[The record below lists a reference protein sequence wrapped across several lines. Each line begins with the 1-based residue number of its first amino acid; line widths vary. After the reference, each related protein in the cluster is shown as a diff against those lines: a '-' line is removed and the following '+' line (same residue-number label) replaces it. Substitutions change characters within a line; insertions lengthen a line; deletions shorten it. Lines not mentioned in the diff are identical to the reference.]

1 MSQATTTTL
10 GNATDQFVAS
20 RLPHWLKQASQG
32 QINKLRDCYAAHRA
46 SHEKLAKALR
56 VLASPQAFARQAF
69 TGLLGAEA
77 ASLGIEKLEWLEV
90 RRRLTVSPGIGLP
103 QDEISYLRSPAL
115 LRMMQNFPGG
125 APFYEGSGL
134 VAKGES
140 TLLSGDANAF
150 SQRCRELD
158 AGQQYQALLSKTVTA
173 EVRDAL
179 TDHKRTGFNLA
190 LELAAL
196 KGEIGGVEQAA
207 VRAVVSQDHPQQL
220 TNAYAGTLRMLGCV
234 AFDALLIQLR
244 GSEGEDAGTV
254 LYMPADTQHPLRL
267 FTDLTR
273 LNEALAADLLTPAV
287 HRRIGELVQLSERAA
302 FVMKLDK
309 RLRDS
314 EPDLELDGQTVE
326 GDVFAALADAHVER
340 LRADAG
346 MLLVPTAE
354 ADKSD
359 AKDRLSRWEGIGMG
373 GLGIAGLF
381 VPGLGELLLAQLAVQ
396 VTEQTYD
403 GVADWVQGH
412 QHEAA
417 EHLLGVA
424 EIVAVTAATAAGA
437 GLVARGFLRSTFV
450 DELEPVDVE
459 GEPRLWAHDLSGYEA
474 DPGQASLQDDGL
486 YGEGERRFLRIE
498 TRYYEVHRP
507 EQYGPWRLRHP
518 ARSDAFEPELIGN
531 GERCWRL
538 RLERPL
544 EWDDSTL
551 MLDRLWPSDPPLQ
564 AQQVERIL
572 QVSGVDRDE
581 LRGLLVENRPLPV
594 NLRDTLCRFEADA
607 RLTRLFERLQQS
619 PEVFPD
625 DDVLDWCKK
634 QPGLQRLSDAQ
645 IGIALLEDQRQWRG
659 QLLEHLAA
667 PVLADDEVMTLLKR
681 DFPDLPDAY
690 AQEALRD
697 LDPAERH
704 LARLEQ
710 RVPLALAT
718 KARSLLQLTRA
729 NRALEGLYLQG
740 VYSDGTGELV
750 FALLRNLPKWPKRL
764 NLELRKGTESGRLLA
779 QLDPQGPATSRTVL
793 VYREG
798 GFSLYDAQGLE
809 LDVDVAQPAS
819 IFDALLALL
828 GPTERTGLGL
838 AQDNAGGQLRDQ
850 LAAGLP
856 SQRKRL
862 FNLLGWRDE
871 TPWFNPGVRMP
882 DGRVGYTLGGRV
894 PGREYSTR
902 TLRDRIRVLYPGFS
916 EAQVDS
922 FFQRLLQEAGSP
934 FDHLIEH
941 ERNYAQL
948 DRALNRW
955 GATTTD
961 RALRN
966 QQHHFAEQLRRA
978 WRLEGEVEV
987 GQAGHQGAMRVNL
1000 SGWRIGQLPPLPA
1013 EVDMSHIGELV
1024 LAGMGLEEVPANFL
1038 RCFDRIHTLVLTNNR
1053 LTAIPAGLSHLRELR
1068 SLRLMANRIRM
1079 SSHSQEVLLSL
1090 ARLEVL
1096 DISHNPLRSLSLRFE
1111 ELPRLQTLRLGH
1123 CQLRTIPD
1131 GIEQCGFLQFAD
1143 LSDNQIEAVPAELL
1157 RMPWSFRARFNLAR
1171 NPISA
1176 AERER
1181 LYGLDRHGEAPR
1193 LPEASEDLMARWL
1206 GDQPQVGRQARMAMW
1221 QRVQHEEGSA
1231 GLFELLQDLTQGSDY
1246 SRERGYVGDQVW
1258 NLLEAIDQ
1266 DATLR
1271 GRVFDSAGETLGCVD
1286 STAERFSRLQIQVLA
1301 YQAGQR
1307 STIAEAGEELLNL
1320 GRRLFRL
1327 EALDR
1332 FAFQAVDQRRLAEGV
1347 VDDLEIVLGYRIHL
1361 ADVLDLPCQPR
1372 TMTFNTLADITA
1384 EREQEAL
1391 RAVLAAQT
1399 PEAVAHSVARQSFW
1413 TDYLREQHPQPF
1425 AAISTAFDARGEAL
1439 DAQAEQLTT
1448 EAYVSSWDALKAERE
1463 SAEHELCLLLT
1474 REALARQRQ
1483 GT

>member
-77 ASLGIEKLEWLEV
+77 ASLGFEKLEWLEV

-103 QDEISYLRSPAL
+103 QDEISYVRSPAL

-140 TLLSGDANAF
+140 TLLSGDGNAL

-173 EVRDAL
+173 QVREAL

-207 VRAVVSQDHPQQL
+207 VRAVVSHDHTQQL
-220 TNAYAGTLRMLGCV
+220 TSAYAGTLKMLGCV

-244 GSEGEDAGTV
+244 GSEGEDAGVV
-254 LYMPADTQHPLRL
+254 LYMPADAKHPLRH
-267 FTDLTR
+267 FTGLAK

-287 HRRIGELVQLSERAA
+287 HRRIGELVQLSERTA
-302 FVMKLDK
+302 FVNKLYK
-309 RLRDS
+309 RLSDS
-314 EPDLELDGQTVE
+314 EADLELEGQTVE
-326 GDVFAALADAHVER
+326 GDVFAALADAHVDR
-340 LRADAG
+340 LCADAS

-354 ADKSD
+354 ADKVD
-359 AKDRLSRWEGIGMG
+359 AAHRLSRWEGIAMG
-373 GLGIAGLF
+373 ALGVAGLF

-396 VTEQTYD
+396 VTEQTYE
-403 GVADWVQGH
+403 GVADWAQGH

-424 EIVAVTAATAAGA
+424 EVVVVSAATAAGV
-437 GLVARGFLRSTFV
+437 GLVARGFSRSAFV

-459 GEPRLWAHDLSGYEA
+459 GGPRLWAHDLSRYEA
-474 DPGQASLQDDGL
+474 DPGQATLQEDGL

-498 TRYYEVHRP
+498 SRYYEVHRP
-507 EQYGPWRLRHP
+507 EPHGPWRLRDA
-518 ARSDAFEPELIGN
+518 ARSNGYEPQLVGN

-544 EWDDSTL
+544 EWNDSTL
-551 MLDRLWPSDPPLQ
+551 MLDRLWPSQPPLS
-564 AQQVERIL
+564 AREVERIL

-594 NLRDTLCRFEADA
+594 NLRDTLRRFEADA
-607 RLTRLFERLQQS
+607 RLSQVFDALQQS

-625 DDVLDWCKK
+625 VDILDWCKQ
-634 QPGLQRLSDAQ
+634 QPGLQNQSDAQ
-645 IGIALLEDQRQWRG
+645 IGIALLEDQHLWRDR
-659 QLLEHLAA
+659 LFEHLAAA

-681 DFPDLPDAY
+681 DYPGLPDAY

-697 LDPAERH
+697 LD
-704 LARLEQ
+704 LAIRDVATQEQ

-718 KARSLLQLTRA
+718 KARALMQLARV
-729 NRALEGLYLQG
+729 NRALEGMYLQG
-740 VYSDGTGELV
+740 AYSDGTGELV
-750 FALLRNLPKWPKRL
+750 IALLRNLPQWPERL

-793 VYREG
+793 VYRDG
-798 GFSLYDAQGLE
+798 GFRLYDAQGLE
-809 LDVDVAQPAS
+809 LEAEVAEPAS

-828 GPTERTGLGL
+828 SPIERTGLAL
-838 AQDNAGGQLRDQ
+838 TQDDAALQLRNQ
-850 LAAGLP
+850 LVAGLP
-856 SQRKRL
+856 SQRKDL
-862 FNLLGWRDE
+862 FNLLGWRNE
-871 TPWFNPGVRMP
+871 TPWLNPGARLP
-882 DGRVGYTLGGRV
+882 DGRVGYPLGGRV
-894 PGREYSTR
+894 PGREYSAR
-902 TLRDRIRVLYPGFS
+902 TLRDRVRALYPGFS
-916 EAQVDS
+916 EAQVES
-922 FFQRLLQEAGSP
+922 FFQRLLQEPGSP
-934 FDHLIEH
+934 FDYLIEH

-948 DRALNRW
+948 DHALNRW

-987 GQAGHQGAMRVNL
+987 GEAGNRGAMRVNL
-1000 SGWRIGQLPPLPA
+1000 SGWRINRLPSLPA
-1013 EVDMSHIGELV
+1013 EVDLSHVGELV

-1038 RCFDRIHTLVLTNNR
+1038 RCFDRVHTLVLTNNR
-1053 LTAIPAGLSHLRELR
+1053 LTALPSGLSHLRQLR
-1068 SLRLMANRIRM
+1068 TLRLMANRIRM
-1079 SSHSQEVLLSL
+1079 NSHSQGVLSSL

-1096 DISHNPLRSLSLRFE
+1096 DISHNPLRSLSLRFD
-1111 ELPRLQTLRLGH
+1111 ELPQLQSLRLGH
-1123 CQLRTIPD
+1123 CQLQSIPD

-1143 LSDNQIEAVPAELL
+1143 LSDNQIEAVPAALL
-1157 RMPWSFRARFNLAR
+1157 HMPWSFRARFNLTR

-1206 GDQPQVGRQARMAMW
+1206 GDQPQVGRQARMAAW
-1221 QRVQHEEGSA
+1221 QRVQQEEGSA
-1231 GLFELLQDLTQGSDY
+1231 GLFELLQALTQGSDY
-1246 SRERGYVGDQVW
+1246 SRERGYVSDQVW

-1271 GRVFDSAGETLGCVD
+1271 GQIFDSAGETLGCVD

-1307 STIAEAGEELLNL
+1307 TTVAEAGTELLNL

-1332 FAFQAVDQRRLAEGV
+1332 FAFQAVDQRRLVEGL

-1361 ADVLDLPCQPR
+1361 AEVLDLPCQPR
-1372 TMTFNTLADITA
+1372 TMTFSTLADITA

-1391 RAVLAAQT
+1391 QAVLAAQT
-1399 PEAVAHSVARQSFW
+1399 PEAVAQSVARQSFW
-1413 TDYLREQHPQPF
+1413 TDYLRQQHPQPF
-1425 AAISTAFDARGEAL
+1425 AAIGATFDARGEAL

-1448 EAYVSSWDALKAERE
+1448 EVYMSSWEALKAERE
-1463 SAEHELCLLLT
+1463 SAEHELILLLT
-1474 REALARQRQ
+1474 REALA
-1483 GT
+1483 

>member
-56 VLASPQAFARQAF
+56 GLASPQAFARQAF

-77 ASLGIEKLEWLEV
+77 ASLGFEELEWLEV
-90 RRRLTVSPGIGLP
+90 RRRLTVSPGIVLP
-103 QDEISYLRSPAL
+103 QDEISYVRSPAL
-115 LRMMQNFPGG
+115 LRMMQNFSGG
-125 APFYEGSGL
+125 EPFYEGSGL

-140 TLLSGDANAF
+140 TPLSGDANVL
-150 SQRCRELD
+150 SRRCRELD

-173 EVRDAL
+173 QVREAL
-179 TDHKRTGFNLA
+179 ADHKRTGFNLA

-196 KGEIGGVEQAA
+196 KGEIGGLEQAA
-207 VRAVVSQDHPQQL
+207 VRAVVSHDHTQKL
-220 TNAYAGTLRMLGCV
+220 TRAYAGTLKMLGCV

-244 GSEGEDAGTV
+244 ESEGEDAGVV
-254 LYMPADTQHPLRL
+254 LYMPADTQHPLRH
-267 FTDLTR
+267 FTDLAS
-273 LNEALAADLLTPAV
+273 LNDALAADLVTPAV
-287 HRRIGELVQLSERAA
+287 HQRIGELVKLSERTA
-302 FVMKLDK
+302 FVSKLDK
-309 RLRDS
+309 RLSDS
-314 EPDLELDGQTVE
+314 EADLGLEGQTVK
-326 GDVFAALADAHVER
+326 GDVFAALAEAHVKR
-340 LRADAG
+340 LCADAS

-359 AKDRLSRWEGIGMG
+359 AEHRLSRWKGIAMG
-373 GLGIAGLF
+373 ALGVAGLF
-381 VPGLGELLLAQLAVQ
+381 VPGLGELLLAQLALQ
-396 VTEQTYD
+396 VTKQTYD
-403 GVADWVQGH
+403 GVADWAQGH

-437 GLVARGFLRSTFV
+437 GLLARGFSRSAFV
-450 DELEPVDVE
+450 DQLEPVDVD
-459 GEPRLWAHDLSGYEA
+459 GKMRLWAHDLSRYEA
-474 DPGQASLQDDGL
+474 DPGQVSLQDDGL

-498 TRYYEVHRP
+498 SRYYPVHRP
-507 EQYGPWRLRHP
+507 EQYGPWRLKHP
-518 ARSDAFEPELIGN
+518 AGSGVFEPELIGN

-544 EWDDSTL
+544 EWDDSTQ

-564 AQQVERIL
+564 AQQVERML
-572 QVSGVDRDE
+572 QVSGVDQDE

-594 NLRDTLCRFEADA
+594 NLRDTLCRFQADA

-625 DDVLDWCKK
+625 VDVLDWCKK

-645 IGIALLEDQRQWRG
+645 IGSALLEDLRLWRG
-659 QLLEHLAA
+659 RLLEHLAA
-667 PVLADDEVMTLLKR
+667 PVLADDAVMTLLKR
-681 DFPDLPDAY
+681 DFPGLPDAY

-697 LDPAERH
+697 LAPAARE

-710 RVPLALAT
+710 RVPLTLAK
-718 KARSLLQLTRA
+718 KARSLLQLARA

-740 VYSDGTGELV
+740 AYSDATGELV
-750 FALLRNLPKWPKRL
+750 FALLRNLPKWPGRL
-764 NLELRKGTESGRLLA
+764 KLELRQGTESGRLLA
-779 QLDPQGPATSRTVL
+779 QLDPQASAASRTVL

-798 GFSLYDAQGLE
+798 GFRLYDAQGLE
-809 LDVDVAQPAS
+809 LDVDVAEPAS

-828 GPTERTGLGL
+828 SPTERTDLGLG
-838 AQDNAGGQLRDQ
+838 QDHAVLQLRDQ

-856 SQRKRL
+856 AQRKRL
-862 FNLLGWRDE
+862 FNLLGWRDQ
-871 TPWFNPGVRMP
+871 TPWFNPGSRLP

-894 PGREYSTR
+894 PTREYSTR
-902 TLRDRIRVLYPGFS
+902 TLRDRIRALYPGFS
-916 EAQVDS
+916 EAQVES
-922 FFQRLLQEAGSP
+922 FFQRLLQEPGSP

-948 DRALNRW
+948 DQALNRW
-955 GATTTD
+955 GSTTD

-987 GQAGHQGAMRVNL
+987 GEAGSHGTMRVNL
-1000 SGWRIGQLPPLPA
+1000 SGWHINRLPSLPA
-1013 EVDMSHIGELV
+1013 EVDFSHVGELV

-1038 RCFDRIHTLVLTNNR
+1038 RCFDRVHTLVLTNNR
-1053 LTAIPAGLSHLRELR
+1053 LTAIPSGLSHLRELR
-1068 SLRLMANRIRM
+1068 SLRLMANRIHM
-1079 SSHSQEVLLSL
+1079 SSRNQDVLSSL

-1111 ELPRLQTLRLGH
+1111 ERSRLQSLRLGH
-1123 CQLRTIPD
+1123 CRLRTIPN
-1131 GIEQCGFLQFAD
+1131 GIEQCGLLQFAD
-1143 LSDNQIEAVPAELL
+1143 LSDNQIEVVPAELL
-1157 RMPWSFRARFNLAR
+1157 RMPWSFRARLNLAR

-1181 LYGLDRHGEAPR
+1181 LYGLDRHGAAAR

-1206 GDQPQVGRQARMAMW
+1206 GDQSQVGRQARMAVW
-1221 QRVQHEEGSA
+1221 QRVQRAEGSA
-1231 GLFELLQDLTQGSDY
+1231 GLFELLQALTQGSDF
-1246 SRERGYVGDQVW
+1246 SRERGYVSDQVW

-1266 DATLR
+1266 NPSMR
-1271 GRVFDSAGETLGCVD
+1271 GQIFDSAGETLGCVD
-1286 STAERFSRLQIQVLA
+1286 STAERFSRLQIQALA

-1307 STIAEAGEELLNL
+1307 STVAEAGTELLDL

-1332 FAFQAVDQRRLAEGV
+1332 FAFLAVDQRRLGGEL

-1361 ADVLDLPCQPR
+1361 AEALDLPCQPR
-1372 TMTFNTLADITA
+1372 TMTFNTLADITE
-1384 EREQEAL
+1384 ERRKQAL
-1391 RAVLAAQT
+1391 QAVLAAQT
-1399 PEAVAHSVARQSFW
+1399 PEAVAQSVSRQRFW
-1413 TDYLREQHPQPF
+1413 TDYLRAQHPQPF
-1425 AAISTAFDARGEAL
+1425 TAIGADFDARGEAL

-1448 EAYVSSWDALKAERE
+1448 EVYVSNWGVLKAERE

-1474 REALARQRQ
+1474 REALARPRQ
-1483 GT
+1483 GS